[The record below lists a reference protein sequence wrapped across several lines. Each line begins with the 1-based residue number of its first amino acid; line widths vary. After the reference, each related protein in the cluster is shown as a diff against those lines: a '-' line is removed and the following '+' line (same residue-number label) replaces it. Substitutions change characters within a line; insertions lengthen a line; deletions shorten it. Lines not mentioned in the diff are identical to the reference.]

1 MRVRADRPRAK
12 KSLGQHF
19 LVDENFLGVIERL
32 AELEPGDIVLEIGP
46 GYGVLTRHLAE
57 RVETVHAIELDTSM
71 RESLGEALQGTSNVH
86 VTFADAVRFEYGNL
100 DPPPTKLVSNLPYN
114 VATPIVV
121 ESLERIPTLERWV
134 VMVQREVAE
143 RFFAS
148 PRTKAY
154 GAVSVLVQLHTRK
167 LGSHRVPSSAFR
179 PKPRVESALVAFER
193 YPGTRL
199 DLVRPVV
206 ESAFAHRRK
215 TLANSLAHTGFASRS
230 EAETAL
236 ADIGRNAATRAEE
249 LAPEEFVALAK
260 ALG

>member
-1 MRVRADRPRAK
+1 VRPRAK

-19 LVDENFLGVIERL
+19 LVDENFIGVIDRL
-32 AELEPGDIVLEIGP
+32 AELEPEDVVLEIGP
-46 GYGVLTRHLAE
+46 GTGVLTRHLADSVGE
-57 RVETVHAIELDTSM
+57 VHAVELDKALD
-71 RESLGEALQGTSNVH
+71 ELLEDALQGTTNVH
-86 VTFADAVRFEYGNL
+86 LVFADAVTFDYGTL
-100 DPPPTKLVSNLPYN
+100 EPPPTKLVANLPYN

-121 ESLERIPTLERWV
+121 ESLERIPSLERWV

-167 LGSHRVPSSAFR
+167 LGSHRVPPTAFR
-179 PKPRVESALVAFER
+179 PRPRVDSAIVAFDR
-193 YPGTRL
+193 YPGPRL
-199 DLVRPVV
+199 DLIRPVV

-215 TLANSLAHTGFASRS
+215 TLANSLAHTGFASRA
-230 EAETAL
+230 EAEQAL
-236 ADIGRNAATRAEE
+236 VDIGREPGVRAEE
-249 LAPEEFVALAK
+249 LAPEEFVELAK